1 MDEFLV
7 DAEGLDDV
15 AELEHVALVLRAPFD
30 LPDTPPEVAADLALA
45 LARRGDE
52 LAAGILAALS
62 VFSHQPLA
70 REAANALARL
80 SGRGTISP
88 IAERIG
94 TLEVLEASRH
104 EVPGTEL
111 VLALLKRPGE
121 SRAQVGMAAIDSY
134 PCGTVISHLEVTPP
148 RRLKHARAALREP
161 VHGSVPHSLEPSE
174 LLELLAG
181 AADHMNAH
189 AIPLDHEA
197 AAWLPALTR
206 ALTGKADA
214 LPHLLVEPPE
224 PPEPEDRAEAGRA
237 PLHVDPQ
244 AASDRPRRKGNA
256 RKLAKRRA
264 TRAARRRNRR

>member
-1 MDEFLV
+1 MDVTLWVVAGLLAAAFLS
-7 DAEGLDDV
+7 AG
-15 AELEHVALVLRAPFD
+15 ALKLSQPRQ
-30 LPDTPPEVAADLALA
+30 ALA
-45 LARRGDE
+45 TSGQGWVEDFS
-52 LAAGILAALS
+52 AGQ
-62 VFSHQPLA
+62 VKV
-70 REAANALARL
+70 
-80 SGRGTISP
+80 
-88 IAERIG
+88 IG

-161 VHGSVPHSLEPSE
+161 VHGSVPHSLKPSE

-237 PLHVDPQ
+237 PPHLDPE
-244 AASDRPRRKGNA
+244 AASDRPHRKGNA

-264 TRAARRRNRR
+264 ARAARRRNRR